1 MVKKKIWAIS
11 GWTVALA
18 ILSIGSLF
26 SQEKPA
32 EPKTGKPE
40 AKASEPEEV
49 VEVTVSKLNLRTGNG
64 TNYAVVKSLTKGEK
78 LVVVNDK
85 LGWLEVR
92 LPEDAKCW
100 ITKKYVEMTDKEKAM
115 GVVKVGRIN
124 VRSRPES
131 GENIIGH
138 VSEG

>member
-32 EPKTGKPE
+32 ESKTGKPE

-49 VEVTVSKLNLRTGNG
+49 VEVTVSKQ
-64 TNYAVVKSLTKGEK
+64 
-78 LVVVNDK
+78 
-85 LGWLEVR
+85 
-92 LPEDAKCW
+92 
-100 ITKKYVEMTDKEKAM
+100 I
-115 GVVKVGRIN
+115 GRA
-124 VRSRPES
+124 
-131 GENIIGH
+131 H
-138 VSEG
+138 V